1 MRGNKFYLLIMLVE
15 AWLLL
20 RAIQYLIQITEK
32 KWKRLLLLVSS
43 AGLLAMV
50 IFIGDK
56 IIVLFT
62 AILFLGAFENCTALR
77 EVFLPEGIT
86 EIPERAFFRC
96 HSLREIHLPST
107 LRHIGKEAFAFC
119 KNLQKPV
126 VAEEVIV
133 AERAFA
139 GTK

>member
-32 KWKRLLLLVSS
+32 KWKRLLLLISS

-56 IIVLFT
+56 INVLFT
-62 AILFLGAFENCTALR
+62 AILFLGAVWLTC
-77 EVFLPEGIT
+77 EGSFWKRM
-86 EIPERAFFRC
+86 EIRLLFSSTILAFN
-96 HSLREIHLPST
+96 LGPVPS
-107 LRHIGKEAFAFC
+107 
-119 KNLQKPV
+119 N
-126 VAEEVIV
+126 
-133 AERAFA
+133 
-139 GTK
+139 